1 MENIPSE
8 TSLVIAGSWNAAILT
23 PNWVL
28 KHGLACTGEE
38 RVQIFFAAGTG
49 LVFEFPKYTLDAFS
63 YIVRPDALIVT
74 PPETTQSRVETV
86 EEATAKMLEA
96 LRHTP
101 VTGVGHNFEF
111 RDSNPK
117 VEASTIFTGARQDL
131 ADQMP
136 TGWESAA
143 TNIVASFKRADGN
156 VIVNITRLLDAG
168 TIVVKFNF
176 HHATSTIDQAIEI
189 LHGSSGCSRM
199 WENFVMARDLMRKL
213 YGDSNVE

>member
-1 MENIPSE
+1 MEHVPSE

-28 KHGLACTGEE
+28 KHGLARTGEE
-38 RVQIFFAAGTG
+38 RVQIFFPAGTG
-49 LVFEFPKYTLDAFS
+49 LIFEFPKYTLDAFS
-63 YIVRPDALIVT
+63 YVVRPDVLIVT
-74 PPETTQSRVETV
+74 PPETTQSRVETI
-86 EEATAKMLEA
+86 EEAAAKMLEA

-111 RDSNPK
+111 RDSDPEVN
-117 VEASTIFTGARQDL
+117 ASAIFTGARQDL

-143 TNIVASFKRADGN
+143 TNIVASFKRTDSN

-168 TIVVKFNF
+168 TMVVKFNF
-176 HHATSTIDQAIEI
+176 HHAITTIDQAIEI
-189 LHGSSGCSRM
+189 LNGGGGYSRM
-199 WENFVMARDLMRKL
+199 WDNFVMARDLIQKL
-213 YGDSNVE
+213 YGDSDVE